1 MTSANGATAC
11 KARLDDI
18 GSGEIGTVTAA
29 PVSPAELYNPQQLAH
44 WGLLRQVRREALI
57 DGCIK
62 DVPSPEPETFKK
74 LLEQWCAQLRI
85 DSPQALQRWQ
95 QQQGLSPEQWQAFV
109 ARRWRWLNWCEA
121 TFANKLNSHYLERK
135 PQLDQVSYSLLRVSD
150 QALAN
155 ELYLRI
161 KEGEASFEAV
171 ATDYSEGPEKA
182 QGGRLG
188 PVPLSQPHPM
198 LAKLLQV
205 SSPAQLWPPKQLE
218 SWWIVVRMEEIHC
231 AELTAELKQRLALE
245 LGDLHL
251 EQQLGE
257 VKGMTDVSPRPA

>member
-1 MTSANGATAC
+1 M
-11 KARLDDI
+11 LD
-18 GSGEIGTVTAA
+18 EWC
-29 PVSPAELYNPQQLAH
+29 QQ
-44 WGLLRQVRREALI
+44 Q
-57 DGCIK
+57 
-62 DVPSPEPETFKK
+62 
-74 LLEQWCAQLRI
+74 RI
-85 DSPQALQRWQ
+85 DSPQKLDRWQ
-95 QQQGLSPEQWQAFV
+95 QQQGFTSQQWEQFV
-109 ARRWRWLNWCEA
+109 VRRNCWLLWCQQNLED
-121 TFANKLNSHYLERK
+121 KLNSHYLKRK
-135 PQLDQVSYSLLRVSD
+135 NQLDQVSYSLLRVSD

-161 KEGEASFEAV
+161 KEGEASFDEV
-171 ATDYSEGPEKA
+171 ASDYSEGPEKN

-205 SSPAQLWPPKQLE
+205 SSPSQLWPPKQLE
-218 SWWIVVRMEEIHC
+218 SWWIVVRLEELHC

>member
-1 MTSANGATAC
+1 MSA
-11 KARLDDI
+11 
-18 GSGEIGTVTAA
+18 
-29 PVSPAELYNPQQLAH
+29 AEAYSPQQLAH

-62 DVPSPEPETFKK
+62 DVPPPEPETFKK

-95 QQQGLSPEQWQAFV
+95 QQQGLSADEWQAFV
-109 ARRWRWLNWCEA
+109 ARRWRWLNWCE
-121 TFANKLNSHYLERK
+121 TSFANKLNSHYLERK

-161 KEGEASFEAV
+161 KEGEASFDEV
-171 ATDYSEGPEKA
+171 ASDYSEGPEKN

-205 SSPAQLWPPKQLE
+205 SSPSQLWPPKQLE
-218 SWWIVVRMEEIHC
+218 SWWIVVRLEELHC